1 MRRSTV
7 ILSILSVALLVLS
20 ISLIEQTR
28 RDASNL
34 AEAQSNER
42 AAKARYDRTVQE
54 MGTIQDS
61 LNAIA
66 IDAARVMRVSSL
78 GAEQQLSPSG
88 ASLALARIGEL
99 RERIQSLEA
108 HLHRSDIRA
117 ASLDRM
123 VKQLKTE
130 LAEKEQLAAQ
140 LGGQVESLRTNVAD
154 LNSTVEQAH
163 TRIAAQEDTLEQR
176 RRELGTVYYAAG
188 TKNDLMKGGVVVAHG
203 GVLGLGKTLGPSNT
217 ADLASFRELDTD
229 QETVIPLSGKKAQ
242 VLTPQPTQSYSI
254 QSVNGRLELH
264 ILDPHAFRQVK
275 RLVIVT
281 A

>member
-7 ILSILSVALLVLS
+7 VLSILSVALLVLC

-28 RDASNL
+28 RNVAML

-42 AAKARYDRTVQE
+42 AAKARYDRTVEE
-54 MGTIQDS
+54 MATIQDS

-78 GAEQQLSPSG
+78 GAEQQLSPTG
-88 ASLALARIGEL
+88 ASLALARIAEL

-108 HLHRSDIRA
+108 HLQSSNIHV
-117 ASLDRM
+117 ASLTRM
-123 VKQLKTE
+123 VKQLKVG
-130 LAEKEQLAAQ
+130 LADKEQQIAQ
-140 LGGQVESLRTNVAD
+140 LGGQVNELQGRVAD
-154 LNSTVEQAH
+154 LNSSVQQDQAQ
-163 TRIAAQEDTLEQR
+163 IAAQADTLEQR
-176 RRELGTVYYAAG
+176 RRELGTVYFAAG

-203 GVLGLGKTLGPSNT
+203 GVLGLGKTLGTSN
-217 ADLASFRELDTD
+217 AANLASFRELDTD

-242 VLTPQPTQSYSI
+242 VLTPQPAQSYSI

-264 ILDPHAFRQVK
+264 ILDAHAFRQVK

>member
-1 MRRSTV
+1 MRRTTV
-7 ILSILSVALLVLS
+7 ILSILSVALLVLC

-28 RDASNL
+28 RNVSMLADARSQ
-34 AEAQSNER
+34 ET
-42 AAKARYDRTVQE
+42 AAKARYDRTVQD
-54 MGTIQDS
+54 MATIQDS

-66 IDAARVMRVSSL
+66 VDAAQVMRMGNL
-78 GAEQQLSPSG
+78 GAEQKLSPTG
-88 ASLALARIGEL
+88 ASQALARISEL

-108 HLHRSDIRA
+108 HLQTSDIHV
-117 ASLDRM
+117 ASLNRM
-123 VKQLKTE
+123 VKQLKAG
-130 LAEKEQLAAQ
+130 LADKEQQVAQ
-140 LGGQVESLRTNVAD
+140 LGGQVNELQTRVAD
-154 LNSTVEQAH
+154 LNSSVQQDLTQ
-163 TRIAAQEDTLEQR
+163 IAAQSDTLEQR

-217 ADLASFRELDTD
+217 ADLASFHELDTD
-229 QETVIPLSGKKAQ
+229 QETVIPLNGKKAQ

-254 QSVNGRLELH
+254 QSVNGKLELH
-264 ILDPHAFRQVK
+264 ILDAHAFRQVK